1 MDFIGIFIFIGI
13 LSVLFGER
21 GWIPNEDIYAI
32 SLFVYSYVLPI
43 LVAYVTG
50 NRVQETKEQPDSR
63 KTGGVIAVM
72 AEAGL
77 LVADPQVGLLGAM
90 LLGPCCGFL
99 WKRILEPG
107 LRRLNLGI
115 EMLLRNLF
123 VAAAG
128 GVLAGFSCFLLAP
141 VVRELVEVLL
151 GGMEYLANHNL
162 IFLMSPV
169 IEILKVFFLNN
180 SLHYGILVPLG
191 MQQVEVSGGS
201 VLFFLET
208 NPGPGLGILLALFIT
223 RKEKRKEYASGIFAE
238 FIGGIHEIYFPEVLA
253 NLWLLLAVIAG
264 GTAGNLCFSLC
275 GAEAVTAIS
284 PGSILTLLLMCEPG
298 DYPGV
303 LLAVTV
309 SAAVAFLCALGI
321 LCLQRRKPG
330 IRKTGEKKTEE
341 RATEEKKPEERA
353 AKEKKPGE
361 ETEEKKPEK
370 LPPQG
375 ERKKEMIHKIGI
387 ICDAGVGS
395 SAMGAALL
403 RRKLAAMGIGGVEV
417 SAYAADRI
425 PEDIDLAVCQSSFR
439 KFLPQEMKEIEI
451 FEIESL
457 VSSEELDRIAEE
469 VKKRGEERR

>member
-32 SLFVYSYVLPI
+32 SLFVYSYVLPS

-63 KTGGVIAVM
+63 KIGGVIAVM

-264 GTAGNLCFSLC
+264 GIAGNLCFSLC

-284 PGSILTLLLMCEPG
+284 PGSILTLLLMCKPG

-330 IRKTGEKKTEE
+330 IGKTGEKKPEE
-341 RATEEKKPEERA
+341 GAAEEKKPEERA

>member
-50 NRVQETKEQPDSR
+50 NRVQETKEQPDGR

-107 LRRLNLGI
+107 LRRWNLGI

-128 GVLAGFSCFLLAP
+128 GVLAGFSRFILASI
-141 VVRELVEVLL
+141 VRGMVEVLL

-169 IEILKVFFLNN
+169 IEICKVFFLNN

-191 MQQVEVSGGS
+191 MQQVEISGGS

-223 RKEKRKEYASGIFAE
+223 GKEKRKEYASGIFAE

-253 NLWLLLAVIAG
+253 DLWLLLAVIAG

-284 PGSILTLLLMCEPG
+284 PGSIFTLLLMCEPG

-303 LLAVTV
+303 LLGVTV

-330 IRKTGEKKTEE
+330 IRKTGEKKPEERAMEEKKPEE
-341 RATEEKKPEERA
+341 RATEEKKPGEER
-353 AKEKKPGE
+353 
-361 ETEEKKPEK
+361 KPEK
-370 LPPQG
+370 LPLQG

-439 KFLPQEMKEIEI
+439 KFLPQEMKKIEI

>member
-50 NRVQETKEQPDSR
+50 NRVQETKEQPDGR

-107 LRRLNLGI
+107 LRRRNLGI

-128 GVLAGFSCFLLAP
+128 GVLAGFSCFILASI
-141 VVRELVEVLL
+141 VRGMVEVLL

-169 IEILKVFFLNN
+169 IEICKVFFLNN

-191 MQQVEVSGGS
+191 MQQVEISGGS

-223 RKEKRKEYASGIFAE
+223 GKAKRKEYASGIFAE

-253 NLWLLLAVIAG
+253 NLWLLPAVIAG
-264 GTAGNLCFSLC
+264 GTAGNLCFSLW
-275 GAEAVTAIS
+275 GTEAVTAIS

-303 LLAVTV
+303 LLGVTV
-309 SAAVAFLCALGI
+309 SAAVSFLCAFGI
-321 LCLQRRKPG
+321 LCIKRRNKEEG
-330 IRKTGEKKTEE
+330 KTEERNPEE
-341 RATEEKKPEERA
+341 RATEEKKPEE
-353 AKEKKPGE
+353 EIE
-361 ETEEKKPEK
+361 ERKPEK

-403 RRKLAAMGIGGVEV
+403 RRKLEALSIGGVEV

-425 PEDIDLAVCQSSFR
+425 PGDIDLAVCQSSFR
-439 KFLPQEMKEIEI
+439 KFLPREMKEIEI

-469 VKKRGEERR
+469 VKKRGEESR

>member
-1 MDFIGIFIFIGI
+1 MKKYLHRFGKFYSRVMMDFIGIFIFIGI

-32 SLFVYSYVLPI
+32 SLFVYRYVLPMM
-43 LVAYVTG
+43 VAYVTG
-50 NRVQETKEQPDSR
+50 NQVKETKEQPDGL

-72 AEAGL
+72 ATAGL
-77 LVADPQVGLLGAM
+77 LVADYQAGLLGAM

-115 EMLLRNLF
+115 EMLLRNLL

-128 GVLAGFSCFLLAP
+128 GALAGFSCFALAP
-141 VVRELVEVLL
+141 VVRGIVEVLL

-169 IEILKVFFLNN
+169 IEIFKVFFLNN
-180 SLHYGILVPLG
+180 SIHYGILVPLG
-191 MQQVEVSGGS
+191 MQQVEISGGS

-208 NPGPGLGILLALFIT
+208 NPGPGLGILLALFIM
-223 RKEKRKEYASGIFAE
+223 KKAKRKEYASGIFAE

-253 NLWLLLAVIAG
+253 NLWLLPAVIAG
-264 GTAGNLCFSLC
+264 GTAGNLCFSLS

-298 DYPGV
+298 DYLGV
-303 LLAVTV
+303 LFGVAV
-309 SAAVAFLCALGI
+309 SAAVSFLCAFGI
-321 LCLQRRKPG
+321 LCLQRRK
-330 IRKTGEKKTEE
+330 TEE
-341 RATEEKKPEERA
+341 REKGDMLP
-353 AKEKKPGE
+353 KE
-361 ETEEKKPEK
+361 
-370 LPPQG
+370 

-403 RRKLAAMGIGGVEV
+403 RRKLAAMGISQVEV

-425 PEDIDLAVCQSSFR
+425 PEDIDMAVCQHSFR
-439 KFLPQEMKEIEI
+439 KFLPEEVDKIEI

-469 VKKRGEERR
+469 VRSRGEGSR